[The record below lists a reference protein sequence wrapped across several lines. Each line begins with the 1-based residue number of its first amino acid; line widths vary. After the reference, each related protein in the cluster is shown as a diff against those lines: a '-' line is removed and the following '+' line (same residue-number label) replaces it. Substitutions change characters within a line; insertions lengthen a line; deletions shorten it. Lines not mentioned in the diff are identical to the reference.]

1 MPGACQNLEKIIGP
15 LELGVPNGFKPL
27 CSCWESKQGYLKE
40 ELVLLIDKLSLQPF
54 HPIFLQDKVL
64 PLSLG

>member
-27 CSCWESKQGYLKE
+27 CVVAGNLNRVIWNKSWCS
-40 ELVLLIDKLSLQPF
+40 
-54 HPIFLQDKVL
+54 
-64 PLSLG
+64 